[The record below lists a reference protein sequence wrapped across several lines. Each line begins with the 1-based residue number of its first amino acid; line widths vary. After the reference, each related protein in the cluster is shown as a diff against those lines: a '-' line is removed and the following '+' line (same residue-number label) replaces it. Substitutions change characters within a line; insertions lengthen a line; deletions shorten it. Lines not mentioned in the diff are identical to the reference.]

1 MAALTP
7 GDDPNVAATP
17 TQLLSNARH
26 AGHSRT
32 YSGQSGDSSSNTQSS
47 SAVAI
52 HGQSV
57 GIPITLPVVF
67 QMVGMMSLMLMAMYT
82 FSDSLHWLDM
92 YMYFILMPD
101 VLVEFF
107 EPLLEKT
114 IPDARIR
121 LPALWALACSAVYF
135 WYQRR

>member
-1 MAALTP
+1 
-7 GDDPNVAATP
+7 
-17 TQLLSNARH
+17 
-26 AGHSRT
+26 
-32 YSGQSGDSSSNTQSS
+32 
-47 SAVAI
+47 VAI